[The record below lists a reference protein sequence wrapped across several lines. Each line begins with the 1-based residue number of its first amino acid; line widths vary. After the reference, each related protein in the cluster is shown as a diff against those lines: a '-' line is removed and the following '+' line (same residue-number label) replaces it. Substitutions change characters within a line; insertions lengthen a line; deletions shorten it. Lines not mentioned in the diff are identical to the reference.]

1 MSCSNCPNYAWTAPL
16 KLDNAKESPPRWNRV
31 ECGETTLASMT
42 HVVHLKQNEGDV
54 VYCGMQSLQL
64 YDIYAVPLC
73 TFDHLDQHC
82 QAASSFPYGLPKSL
96 WPVLPYV
103 PIACHVLCRP
113 VPAISSLSQTSQSCT
128 LTRPSTL
135 QLSKTGWLRPAVS
148 CSVTQFQGF
157 RQSWIFEIRTGYGK
171 ASLFMSWVV
180 FDKIWKPMFI
190 LHDNYLLG

>member
-1 MSCSNCPNYAWTAPL
+1 MWWNHFGFYDTCSPLEVKRGRYGVVWYAVSAALWQIRRTQEPYL
-16 KLDNAKESPPRWNRV
+16 TS
-31 ECGETTLASMT
+31 
-42 HVVHLKQNEGDV
+42 
-54 VYCGMQSLQL
+54 SL
-64 YDIYAVPLC
+64 VPLC

-128 LTRPSTL
+128 LTRPSKL
-135 QLSKTGWLRPAVS
+135 ELSKTGWLRPAVS

>member
-1 MSCSNCPNYAWTAPL
+1 MWWNHFGFYDTCSPLEVKRGRYGVVWYAVSAALWQIRSTQEPYL
-16 KLDNAKESPPRWNRV
+16 TS
-31 ECGETTLASMT
+31 
-42 HVVHLKQNEGDV
+42 
-54 VYCGMQSLQL
+54 SL
-64 YDIYAVPLC
+64 VPLC

-103 PIACHVLCRP
+103 PIACHVLCRSG
-113 VPAISSLSQTSQSCT
+113 PAISSLSQTSQSCT

-180 FDKIWKPMFI
+180 FDKIWKQMFI